1 MAVETECAAS
11 RVESIAFA
19 AILLR
24 PTDRLVSA
32 LPLSTLPAS
41 DVPPIARVRARSAI
55 SVCRDDGRSRGAP
68 MRVPAAELSKL
79 VTLIA
84 RPGSAVYRRRVRSGG
99 GLSKG
104 CRNGRIVEILECV
117 A

>member
-1 MAVETECAAS
+1 
-11 RVESIAFA
+11 
-19 AILLR
+19 
-24 PTDRLVSA
+24 
-32 LPLSTLPAS
+32 
-41 DVPPIARVRARSAI
+41 
-55 SVCRDDGRSRGAP
+55 